1 VKLFCYLRATSE
13 PVDLC
18 CGQHVC
24 QSAESVDQHGEELD
38 DEDHAEE
45 NNEQHADR
53 FQLQILFGN
62 GYLKW

>member
-1 VKLFCYLRATSE
+1 M
-13 PVDLC
+13 
-18 CGQHVC
+18 C